1 MIDRRA
7 FLAGI
12 AVLAVPRNT
21 DAQRVGK
28 VARLGY
34 LQGVAPLRERD
45 DAFRNRLR
53 ELGWIEGQN
62 ITIEYR
68 YAEGKVDRLAAMAA
82 ELVRLNVD
90 VIVTSGTTAVR
101 VAREA
106 TSTIPIVMA
115 TGEPVSTGL
124 VASLAKPGGN
134 ITGLTHITKDLLG
147 KRFELLKEIVPD
159 TVRVAALLNPTN
171 PGQALFA
178 DEMESSARALA
189 LQLRILKL
197 QDPNEFER
205 AFSAI
210 VEWQARG
217 LLVLEDPVFTTHRT
231 QLADLAVR
239 HRLPA
244 VFGNASYVEAGG
256 LVSYGANFT
265 DLYRRTAVYVDKI
278 LKGAKPG
285 DLPIEQPT
293 KFELVINLKTAKALG
308 LTIPQ
313 SLLLRAD
320 EVIQ

>member
-1 MIDRRA
+1 MDRRA
-7 FLAGI
+7 FLAAF
-12 AVLAVPRNT
+12 AVLVAPGSA
-21 DAQRVGK
+21 DAQPLGK
-28 VARLGY
+28 PARIGY
-34 LQGVAPLRERD
+34 LQGGAPVGERD
-45 DAFRNRLR
+45 DAFRKRLR

-62 ITIEYR
+62 TIIEYR

-106 TSTIPIVMA
+106 TATIPIVMA
-115 TGEPVSTGL
+115 SGEPVSTGL

-134 ITGLTHITKDLLG
+134 ITGLTHITRDLLG

-159 TVRVAALLNPTN
+159 AVRVAALLNPTN

-178 DEMESSARALA
+178 SEMESSARTLA
-189 LQLRILKL
+189 LQLKILKL
-197 QDPNEFER
+197 QDPDEFNR
-205 AFSAI
+205 AFAAI

-217 LLVLEDPVFTTHRT
+217 LLVLEDPMFTTYRAR
-231 QLADLAVR
+231 LADLAVR

-244 VFGNASYVEAGG
+244 VFGTAFYVEAGG
-256 LVSYGANFT
+256 LMSYGANFT
-265 DLYRRTAVYVDKI
+265 DLYSRAAVYVDKI

-285 DLPIEQPT
+285 NLPIEQPT

-308 LTIPQ
+308 ITIPQ

-320 EVIQ
+320 KVIQ